1 MPRSG
6 VARSGS
12 LANPSRAPCGRSPMA
27 VACLQARS
35 SRNPLRR
42 PATRRTAFA
51 STTDVGSLRADG
63 AVELTEAG
71 GARDE
76 LDIAELGVLQQ
87 RTHLLGLVQRE
98 PVLRIRE
105 LSR

>member
-6 VARSGS
+6 AARSRS
-12 LANPSRAPCGRSPMA
+12 PAIPSHARCGRSPTA
-27 VACLQARS
+27 VACWRGRS

-87 RTHLLGLVQRE
+87 RAHPLGLVQHE
-98 PVLRIRE
+98 PVL
-105 LSR
+105 